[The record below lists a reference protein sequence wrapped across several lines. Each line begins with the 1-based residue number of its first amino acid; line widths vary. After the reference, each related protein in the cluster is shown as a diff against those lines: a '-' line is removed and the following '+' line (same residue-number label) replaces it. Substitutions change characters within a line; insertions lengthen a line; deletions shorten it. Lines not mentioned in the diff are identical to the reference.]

1 MRCCEVVGITER
13 TVQRWRV
20 DERDKPR
27 GSEQPG
33 LAGQL
38 AAGRVMTDDP
48 GDRTKK

>member
-1 MRCCEVVGITER
+1 MQTQARRIHAVC
-13 TVQRWRV
+13 QDV